1 MTPIRWPRAAA
12 AGVLVVLAA
21 LIAAERL
28 HTYDEPLERD
38 ITTYAVIGHEL
49 LAGRRLYSDLWDH
62 KPPAV
67 HATFAA
73 AEALVGYGAQ
83 EVYLVNVLAGVA
95 TLLGVFAAARAGG
108 CGRGMALWA
117 AAFWAVISGDA
128 RSWANQ
134 PNTEV
139 FLNACLIWALAAMLA
154 MRGDARDGARVVSAG
169 CLFALASLYKPVA
182 VAVAAPLALV
192 HVAWPPGER
201 PDRRRALLQAVA
213 LAVPGALAW
222 IGTLAWFGLSG
233 RLGDFTAAVFAFNRF
248 YAGDTVANLGHG
260 LEPGELLGG
269 ALIGAVPLAVAA
281 VGLLAAARARRF
293 GRTALLALAYAIGTF
308 AAVALPGQFWPH
320 YFQLWLPLVAVAGGL
335 GIAALQ
341 EAAVPRRPWL
351 GRAAAAALLAILVA
365 QQAPSYGRS
374 ADAWSERKYGTR
386 FVVWRERARAVD
398 AVLAPGETFYEWGA
412 ETGLYFYSQRRPP
425 TGVFY
430 NYPLRFGPLV
440 RALSARTVRDLAA
453 HPPEL
458 VLIPL
463 GEPAPMG
470 HPVLDWIAQR
480 YAPVEVPG
488 VGPDVEALAR
498 VGGALQARSR
508 RAAPPRGGEPGSPL
522 PRG

>member
-1 MTPIRWPRAAA
+1 MSATSRFPAAA

-83 EVYLVNVLAGVA
+83 EVYLVNVVAGIA
-95 TLLGVFAAARAGG
+95 TLLGVFAAVRAGG
-108 CGRGMALWA
+108 CGRGMSLWA
-117 AAFWAVISGDA
+117 AAFWAVISGDVA
-128 RSWANQ
+128 TWANQ

-154 MRGDARDGARVVSAG
+154 IRGDARDGARVALAG
-169 CLFALASLYKPVA
+169 SLFALASLYKPVA
-182 VAVAAPLALV
+182 VAVAAPLALAHLV
-192 HVAWPPGER
+192 WPPGDR
-201 PDRRRALLQAVA
+201 PNRRRVLLQAVA
-213 LAVPGALAW
+213 LALPGALAW
-222 IGTLAWFGLSG
+222 VGTLAWFGLSG
-233 RLGDFTAAVFAFNRF
+233 RLGDFTAAVFTFNRF
-248 YAGDTVANLGHG
+248 YAGDTAANLAHG
-260 LEPGELLGG
+260 LEPQELVGG

-308 AAVALPGQFWPH
+308 VAVALPGQFWPH
-320 YFQLWLPLVAVAGGL
+320 YFQLWLPLAAAAGAW

-351 GRAAAAALLAILVA
+351 GHVAAAALLGILVV
-365 QQAPSYGRS
+365 QQAPSYLRS
-374 ADAWSERKYGTR
+374 AGLWSMRKYGPR
-386 FVVWRERARAVD
+386 FVVWKAHARAVD

-440 RALSARTVRDLAA
+440 RPLSAHTVRDLAA

-463 GEPAPMG
+463 AEPAPMDQ
-470 HPVLDWIAQR
+470 PVLEWIAQR
-480 YAPVEVPG
+480 YAPVQVPG
-488 VGPDVEALAR
+488 IGPDVETLAR

-508 RAAPPRGGEPGSPL
+508 GGRESSA
-522 PRG
+522 R